1 MKSPVHSTLDIW
13 CSSKLICQHLG
24 YTRDLIFWRDDQR
37 DHACSIPKNKIQ
49 HEQKIQQSI
58 EYQSML
64 VICSRS
70 TDQQKDIKML
80 SNSKQ
85 GCSLQSHLP
94 KGRDSSIYA
103 TNLGKYITFFKDMF
117 GKFFCHLQFWF
128 VQSTKL
134 TLKCVTKCWLDKTN
148 SRNRSM
154 NAITR
159 KVSINVIKLIIK
171 CRLLPLNVNSFYD
184 FKLESCGSMIWD
196 A

>member
-1 MKSPVHSTLDIW
+1 MQFQTHLPTSWLHERFDLLEGWSERSCLFHSWEQDTTW
-13 CSSKLICQHLG
+13 
-24 YTRDLIFWRDDQR
+24 
-37 DHACSIPKNKIQ
+37 AKNT
-49 HEQKIQQSI
+49 QSI

-64 VICSRS
+64 VICSGS

-94 KGRDSSIYA
+94 KGLDSSRYA
-103 TNLGKYITFFKDMF
+103 TNLRKYITFFKDMF

-128 VQSTKL
+128 IQSTKL

-148 SRNRSM
+148 NRNRSM

-159 KVSINVIKLIIK
+159 KVSNQHDKVE
-171 CRLLPLNVNSFYD
+171 D
-184 FKLESCGSMIWD
+184 
-196 A
+196 